1 MMLKVGTCCI
11 GFSFGMALFVPR
23 HGWGLFAVLFMLTIG
38 MILVLTSPRL
48 RTEDDGSSLAGPE
61 GTIRRSEPGVR
72 PPAVRGR
79 HSAEE
84 ATLEDSNV
92 TSLKPGE

>member
-23 HGWGLFAVLFMLTIG
+23 HDWGLFAVLFLLIVG

-48 RTEDDGSSLAGPE
+48 RTEDASTPLAGPE

-72 PPAVRGR
+72 ATAIRGR
-79 HSAEE
+79 HAAPE
-84 ATLEDSNV
+84 ATLDDPEQPASR
-92 TSLKPGE
+92 SGE